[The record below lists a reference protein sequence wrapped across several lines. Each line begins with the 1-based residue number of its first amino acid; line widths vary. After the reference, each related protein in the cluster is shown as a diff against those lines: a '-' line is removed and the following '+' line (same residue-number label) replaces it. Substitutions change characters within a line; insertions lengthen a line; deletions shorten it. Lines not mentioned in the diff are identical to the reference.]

1 MRQTRFSGPNT
12 RWLRSLSNWPSKPST
27 GIQITDFPEIRG
39 FIADWFARFDRL
51 DPIDAF
57 LPDLHPD
64 VDWDMLDV
72 DTTLTGHD
80 RVRAWYR
87 GVLETLQRPTEHHVS
102 KIAIKP
108 NAAQFEVLF
117 RATTVA
123 GDRIEAR
130 VHENWRFE
138 KRSDGRPLIT
148 HYSAQLLQEADT

>member
-1 MRQTRFSGPNT
+1 MNYQQV
-12 RWLRSLSNWPSKPST
+12 
-27 GIQITDFPEIRG
+27 IQVTDYPEIRG

-64 VDWDMLDV
+64 VEWDTPDI
-72 DTTLTGHD
+72 DTALGGHD

-102 KIAIKP
+102 KIVIKP
-108 NAAQFEVLF
+108 GAAQFEVLF

-123 GDRIEAR
+123 GDLIEAS
-130 VHENWRFE
+130 VQEDWRFE
-138 KRSDGRPLIT
+138 TRADGRPLIT
-148 HYSAQLLQEADT
+148 HYSAKFLQEADT

>member
-1 MRQTRFSGPNT
+1 M
-12 RWLRSLSNWPSKPST
+12 
-27 GIQITDFPEIRG
+27 TDYPEIRG

-64 VDWDMLDV
+64 VDWGMPDV
-72 DTTLTGHD
+72 DTTLSGHD

-108 NAAQFEVLF
+108 DEAQFEVLF
-117 RATTVA
+117 RAATVS
-123 GDRIEAR
+123 GDHIEAR
-130 VHENWRFE
+130 VQEHWRFE
-138 KRSDGRPLIT
+138 TRPDGRPLIT
-148 HYSAQLLQEADT
+148 HYSTTFLQEADT